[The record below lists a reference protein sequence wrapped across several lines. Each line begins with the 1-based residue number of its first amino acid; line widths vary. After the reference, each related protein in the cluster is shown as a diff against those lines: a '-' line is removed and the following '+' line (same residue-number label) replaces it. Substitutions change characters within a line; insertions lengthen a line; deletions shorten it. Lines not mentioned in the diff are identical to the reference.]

1 MTGLDVENDAL
12 VEVGVLVTD
21 ADLNIL
27 GSGVEFVIKPV
38 MSLLPVRWRT

>member
-27 GSGVEFVIKPV
+27 GLSSLLSPV
-38 MSLLPVRWRT
+38 TSLLPVRWRT